1 MFKVY
6 IFAGIE
12 NTEIAERNNKGCLN
26 VVVSF
31 WKNDPE
37 EKKLIILCIGALIR
51 SNVIFSTAECSRIL
65 HPYREIAVQTGAM
78 KLNKIDPEYILER
91 TQELPSK
98 SKFALVIVS
107 IFTSML

>member
-31 WKNDPE
+31 WKNGPE
-37 EKKLIILCIGALIR
+37 EKTLTMLCIGALIR